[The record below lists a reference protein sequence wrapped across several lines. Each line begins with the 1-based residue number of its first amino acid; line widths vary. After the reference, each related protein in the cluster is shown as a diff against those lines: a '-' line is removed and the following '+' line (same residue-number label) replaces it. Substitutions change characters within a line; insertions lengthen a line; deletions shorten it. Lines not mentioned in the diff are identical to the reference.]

1 MNPDVN
7 QTVDEISFFV
17 PNDSGRFSIS
27 IIIATMISSRAG
39 KRDRHNPK

>member
-17 PNDSGRFSIS
+17 PNDSGMFSIS
-27 IIIATMISSRAG
+27 ISEL
-39 KRDRHNPK
+39 P